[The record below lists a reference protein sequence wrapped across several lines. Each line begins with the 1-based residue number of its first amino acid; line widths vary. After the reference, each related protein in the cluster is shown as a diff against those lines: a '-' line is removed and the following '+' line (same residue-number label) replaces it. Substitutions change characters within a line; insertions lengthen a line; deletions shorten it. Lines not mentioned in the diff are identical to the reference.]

1 MWLFY
6 RGLCSWFWCFLWL
19 QTISN
24 HAIDLSSLD
33 PTLVP
38 CTEMHKTCLR
48 ITPPLKCTIRAVLKK
63 MWFAVACH
71 DSGNLRRQSW
81 CNIGFMKCDLL
92 KSLYLHWFW
101 NIVVL
106 LLVAMMPLL
115 ATCGAYPDQITPLL
129 AHPLHC
135 TVLPHSYD
143 THAVNCSSASC
154 PMTRTHG
161 TGHCIEFHPI
171 WTTAPPPSQYG
182 GWDSPHSI
190 PTTLLLL
197 PLFCPPPPRHSRAP
211 SGVFKYTVSKRIAC
225 AMPGGP
231 WSLSCRWF
239 CSSFRISSRCQ
250 ACPPQLQTVPHESS
264 SNTLSDRIQ
273 ISNG

>member
-1 MWLFY
+1 MWLFLSLQLVLMFSLIANHLKPCNRSLIAGSHSCTLHWNAQNMFAHY
-6 RGLCSWFWCFLWL
+6 PPTQMQNCGLQSLVMILATSAANPDVILDLWNE
-19 QTISN
+19 IS
-24 HAIDLSSLD
+24 
-33 PTLVP
+33 
-38 CTEMHKTCLR
+38 
-48 ITPPLKCTIRAVLKK
+48 LKVL
-63 MWFAVACH
+63 
-71 DSGNLRRQSW
+71 
-81 CNIGFMKCDLL
+81 I
-92 KSLYLHWFW
+92 YWFW

-182 GWDSPHSI
+182 DSPHSI